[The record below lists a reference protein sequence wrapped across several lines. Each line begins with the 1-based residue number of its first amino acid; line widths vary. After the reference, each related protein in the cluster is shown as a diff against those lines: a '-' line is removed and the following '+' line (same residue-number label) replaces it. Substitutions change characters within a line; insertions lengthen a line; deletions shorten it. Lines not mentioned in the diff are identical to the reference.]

1 MCQGYDIKL
10 CIQKG
15 SSSSSILVDLH
26 FIFSGTAEDAAI
38 MFVLLSTICGISF
51 RCKHNVVL
59 PVVCSQD
66 HNTELVYN
74 SVVIPFV
81 NQ

>member
-1 MCQGYDIKL
+1 
-10 CIQKG
+10 
-15 SSSSSILVDLH
+15 
-26 FIFSGTAEDAAI
+26 
-38 MFVLLSTICGISF
+38 MFVLLSTICGILF
-51 RCKHNVVL
+51 RCNHNVVL

-81 NQ
+81 NQYLLEVTGFYLELTRETSL